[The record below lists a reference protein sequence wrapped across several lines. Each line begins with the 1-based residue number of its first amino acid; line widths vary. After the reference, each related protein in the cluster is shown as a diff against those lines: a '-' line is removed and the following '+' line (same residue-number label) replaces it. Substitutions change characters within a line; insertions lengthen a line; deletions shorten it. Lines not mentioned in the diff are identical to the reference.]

1 MAMLS
6 RSFRVS
12 TPYVQWIVAE
22 NHGRNP
28 DHPNDRRYPMPSLDW
43 IYPDP
48 DEDRDVELA
57 IYPPTISGTP
67 DDELHWAI
75 TWKVGEFPN
84 ENPTPDGSPPP
95 PLHIYRVVQLVA
107 DPGRP
112 YYTYWGPITH
122 AVSPRTITL
131 HQIHIATLSLR
142 DRHLLEECA
151 LEAPVYLP
159 NGKFNCQNWAW
170 DVLNRAVGKGIF
182 PQGSISAVPD
192 RRVSI

>member
-1 MAMLS
+1 MFS
-6 RSFRVS
+6 RSFRVFT
-12 TPYVQWIVAE
+12 TPEVKWVVAD

-48 DEDRDVELA
+48 DEDRDVELV
-57 IYPPTISGTP
+57 IYPPTVPGTP

-84 ENPTPDGSPPP
+84 ENPTRDGSPSPP
-95 PLHIYRVVQLVA
+95 FHIYRVVQLVT

-112 YYTYWGPITH
+112 YYTYWGPITY
-122 AVSPRTITL
+122 AASPRIAVGL
-131 HQIHIATLSLR
+131 DRMHIATLSLR
-142 DRHLLEECA
+142 DRQHLEECA

-170 DVLNRAVGKGIF
+170 DILNRAVEGRIF
-182 PQGSISAVPD
+182 PRGNISAVPD
-192 RRVSI
+192 RRVSV

>member
-1 MAMLS
+1 MLD
-6 RSFRVS
+6 RPFRVS
-12 TPYVQWIVAE
+12 NVQWIVAE

-28 DHPNDRRYPMPSLDW
+28 DHPNDRRFPIPSLDW

-57 IYPPTISGTP
+57 IYPPILSGTP

-84 ENPTPDGSPPP
+84 ENPTRDGSPLP
-95 PLHIYRVVQLVA
+95 PLHIYRVVQLVM

-112 YYTYWGPITH
+112 YYTYWGPITN
-122 AVSPRTITL
+122 AASPRTL
-131 HQIHIATLSLR
+131 ALDRKHIATLSLR
-142 DRHLLEECA
+142 NRQLLEECA

-170 DVLNRAVGKGIF
+170 DVLKRAAGKNIF
-182 PQGSISAVPD
+182 PQENISAVPN
-192 RRVSI
+192 RRVSV